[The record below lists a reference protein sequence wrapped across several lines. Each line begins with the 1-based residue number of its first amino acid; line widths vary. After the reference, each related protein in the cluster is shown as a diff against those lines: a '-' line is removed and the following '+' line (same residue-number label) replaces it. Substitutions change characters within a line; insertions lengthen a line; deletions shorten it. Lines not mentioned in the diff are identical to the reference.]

1 MDETS
6 QKIIDATMSLIRDKG
21 YMATT
26 TKDIAST
33 AQVNECT
40 IFRKFKRKKDIV
52 LEGMSEERWH
62 PNISPELVENVTWEL
77 KSDLV
82 FFIETYFERVTPDFV
97 KLSIGLRAPQIYEE
111 IAPLIMK
118 TPQVFI
124 VSLQDYFRRMYE
136 LGKIDNNDFE
146 CLAMTILSATFG
158 FTFLKASFGD
168 NLSSITQKEY
178 LERSVELFI
187 KGLQNE

>member
-33 AQVNECT
+33 AKVNECT

-52 LEGMSEERWH
+52 IEGMSEERWH
-62 PNISPELVENVTWEL
+62 PNISPELFENMTWEL
-77 KSDLV
+77 ESDLV
-82 FFIETYFERVTPDFV
+82 FFMKTYLEHVTPDFV

-111 IAPLIMK
+111 TAPLIMK

-136 LGKIDNNDFE
+136 LGKIDNKDFE
-146 CLAMTILSATFG
+146 CLAMTVLSATFG
-158 FTFLKASFGD
+158 YTFLKASFD
-168 NLSSITQKEY
+168 DSLSGISQQEY
-178 LERSVELFI
+178 IKKSVELFL
-187 KGLQNE
+187 KGLEK